1 MSHNLRDAALVHKLV
16 RQRLSSSSLAS
27 SSKPILYHTVLF
39 LSPSMFIYELLVIIS
54 LTLHGFTLLFS
65 WYTFCR
71 DIAYVIEEERV
82 YSRRKFID
90 FLSDVFSP
98 VVEEREAAR
107 GPQNGNNP
115 HLRTTQLKIMLLV

>member
-16 RQRLSSSSLAS
+16 RQRPSSSPLAS

-82 YSRRKFID
+82 YSRCKLID

-98 VVEEREAAR
+98 VV
-107 GPQNGNNP
+107 
-115 HLRTTQLKIMLLV
+115 